1 VLSAIGGVAGLAIGL
16 GLAMAIKV
24 LAPSLPVHPSLEYA
38 LLAEL
43 LAVVI
48 GLVAGVLPARNA
60 ARLQPLEALR
70 AE

>member
-1 VLSAIGGVAGLAIGL
+1 
-16 GLAMAIKV
+16 
-24 LAPSLPVHPSLEYA
+24 LEYA

-48 GLVAGVLPARNA
+48 GLAAGVLPARHA
-60 ARLQPLEALR
+60 ASLQPLDALR